1 MKTKIE
7 LGDEV
12 KDKVSGF
19 KGVVVSE
26 HIYLNGCTRFSVLP
40 KVGKDGSYKESEAF
54 DEPQLKV
61 VTKGKFKKDNK
72 SSSPLGGPAKFVDS
86 RRL

>member
-1 MKTKIE
+1 MVK

-26 HIYLNGCTRFSVLP
+26 HNYLNGCQRLSVQP
-40 KVGKDGSYKESEAF
+40 KVTKEGKLPNSQTF
-54 DEPQLKV
+54 DEPQLELI
-61 VTKGKFKKDNK
+61 KKK
-72 SSSPLGGPAKFVDS
+72 KIAQGSRFAGGPTKFMDEG
-86 RRL
+86 R